1 MPHSPRVKYWR
12 DKFQRGETLFV
23 AACASTAEAESCLAM
38 APDLIVFHPD
48 FPMRHSPGET
58 GMLGAL
64 EPMGN
69 ANEAAALGFPP
80 LPSRCAPCPVAMGV
94 CGTDPFLLPVS
105 AFPAWRKAG
114 LEGIANYPT
123 IGLTDGLFRSD
134 LESSGFGIA
143 QEIDCLRQASE
154 AGFFTLGFVS
164 RPHEAA
170 AFAEAGCDALV
181 VHLGLTPDF
190 APRPLATAL
199 EDAWMKYLAALGN
212 KEPLLLLHGEH
223 LIDADDRAA
232 WTASVR
238 ERAGLFAMGGLERIH
253 ALRALARKGSD
264 GVPIGSAF

>member
-1 MPHSPRVKYWR
+1 MTPSPRVKYWR

-23 AACASTAEAESCLAM
+23 AACATAPEAEGCLAM

-48 FPMRHSPGET
+48 FPSRHSPGVT

-69 ANEAAALGFPP
+69 ANEAAALGFAP

-94 CGTDPFLLPVS
+94 CGTDPFLLHAS

-134 LESSGFGIA
+134 LESSGLGMA
-143 QEIDCLRQASE
+143 QEIDCLRQARE
-154 AGFFTLGFVS
+154 AGLFTLGFVS
-164 RPHEAA
+164 RPQEAS

-181 VHLGLTPDF
+181 LHLGLTPEV

-199 EDAWMKYLAALGN
+199 EDTWTKYLTALGG

-223 LIDADDRAA
+223 LIDAEDVAA
-232 WTASVR
+232 WTSSVR
-238 ERAGLFAMGGLERIH
+238 ERAGLFAMGGLERIQ
-253 ALRALARKGSD
+253 ALRALKSR
-264 GVPIGSAF
+264 

>member
-1 MPHSPRVKYWR
+1 MTPSPRVKYWR
-12 DKFQRGETLFV
+12 DKFQRGETLFA
-23 AACASTAEAESCLAM
+23 AACASASEAEGCLAM
-38 APDLIVFHPD
+38 APDLIVFHPG
-48 FPMRHSPGET
+48 FPQRHSPGET
-58 GMLGAL
+58 GMLEAL

-69 ANEAAALGFPP
+69 TNDAAALGFPQ

-143 QEIDCLRQASE
+143 QEIDCLRQARD

-164 RPHEAA
+164 RPQEAA

-181 VHLGLTPDF
+181 LHLGLTPDF
-190 APRPLATAL
+190 APRPLAAAI
-199 EDAWMKYLAALGN
+199 EDTWAQYLNAVGSG
-212 KEPLLLLHGEH
+212 ESLLLLHGEH
-223 LIDADDRAA
+223 LIDAEDRAA
-232 WTASVR
+232 WISSVR
-238 ERAGLFAMGGLERIH
+238 ERAGLFAMGGLERIK
-253 ALRALARKGSD
+253 ALRAL
-264 GVPIGSAF
+264 

>member
-1 MPHSPRVKYWR
+1 MAPSPRVKYWR
-12 DKFQRGETLFV
+12 DKFQGGGTLFV
-23 AACASTAEAESCLAM
+23 AACASAAEAEGCLAM
-38 APDLIVFHPD
+38 APDLIVFHPG
-48 FPMRHSPGET
+48 FPLRHDPVGT

-69 ANEAAALGFPP
+69 ANEAAALDFPP
-80 LPSRCAPCPVAMGV
+80 LPALCAPCPVAMGV

-143 QEIDCLRQASE
+143 QEIDCLRQARD

-164 RPHEAA
+164 RPEEAA
-170 AFAEAGCDALV
+170 AFAGAGCDALV
-181 VHLGLTPDF
+181 LHLGLTPGY

-199 EDAWMKYLAALGN
+199 GDAWAQYMSALEG
-212 KEPLLLLHGEH
+212 KDPLLLLHGEH
-223 LIDADDRAA
+223 LTGADDHAA
-232 WTASVR
+232 WTSLVR
-238 ERAGLFAMGGLERIH
+238 ERAGLFAMGGLERIE
-253 ALRALARKGSD
+253 ALRALTRKGAEAS
-264 GVPIGSAF
+264 